1 MQGYLLGIDN
11 GLTSTKAA
19 VYDLEGCLRGTCS
32 LPTQISSGRS
42 GTSEIDMRQQWS
54 ITCSVIRRVVEETVD
69 SPADIAAIGLS
80 GHGNGLYL
88 LDKAGHPL
96 RRAFTS
102 MDHRALSMVQAIEPQ
117 AKEELERLSLQ
128 DIWDAQPGMLLR
140 WLKANEPAVYE
151 RVGAVLFCKDWIRY
165 CLTGQVHTDY
175 SDVSA
180 SGLFNNTRR
189 SYDRTILELLGITE
203 VEDALPEAIPSC
215 QVAGQLTPDAAEACG
230 LLPGVPV
237 VGGLFDVD
245 ANPLGAGLVREGR
258 FCVIAGTWN
267 INVALSRSPITP
279 KHIRQCIIYGD
290 ERFYACVDSSA
301 TSASNLEWFLQHVLD
316 GQCSYADFEQVIGR
330 YSPRDLDLMFMP
342 FVHSGL
348 RNDNPGATFYGLRS
362 AHGKDD
368 MLRAIAEGIAFAH
381 RYHIQNLIQEGLVG
395 EAVLL
400 TGGASRNSQWCQ
412 IFADILQ
419 MSTIVPD
426 SQETGALGSCIAAGI
441 GIGAFSS
448 MEQAVDEM
456 VNAKEAY
463 QPEPTAAGVY
473 GDKYDRFVELLD
485 WMSR

>member
-1 MQGYLLGIDN
+1 MQRYLLGIDN

-19 VYDLEGCLRGTCS
+19 VYDLKGGLKGTCS
-32 LPTQISSGRS
+32 QPTQIVSGRS
-42 GTSEIDMRQQWS
+42 GTSEIDMREQWA
-54 ITCSVIRRVVEETVD
+54 TTRSVIRRVVEETVG
-69 SPADIAAIGLS
+69 SPAEIAAIGLS

-88 LDKAGHPL
+88 LDKAGGPL

-102 MDHRALSMVQAIEPQ
+102 MDHRAMSTVQAIEPQ

-151 RVGAVLFCKDWIRY
+151 RTGTVLFCKDWIRY

-175 SDVSA
+175 TDVSA
-180 SGLFNNTRR
+180 SGLFNNSRR
-189 SYDRTILELLGITE
+189 SYDRAILELLGIPE
-203 VEDALPEAIPSC
+203 VEDALPEAIPSG
-215 QVAGQLTPDAAEACG
+215 QVAGQLTPNAAEACG

-290 ERFYACVDSSA
+290 ESFYACVDSSA

-316 GQCSYADFEQVIGR
+316 GRCSYAGFEDVIGR
-330 YSPRDLDLMFMP
+330 YSPQDTDLLFMP

-348 RNDNPGATFYGLRS
+348 RNDNPGATFCGLRS

-368 MLRAIAEGIAFAH
+368 MLRAVAEGIAFAH
-381 RYHIQNLIQEGLVG
+381 RYHIDNLIQEGLAG
-395 EAVLL
+395 DSVLL
-400 TGGASRNSQWCQ
+400 TGGASRNKAWCQ
-412 IFADILQ
+412 VFADILQ
-419 MSTIVPD
+419 RSTTVPD
-426 SQETGALGSCIAAGI
+426 SRETGALGACIAAGI

-448 MEQAVDEM
+448 VEQAVDAM
-456 VNAKEAY
+456 VRTKETY
-463 QPEPTAAGVY
+463 QPDPTAAGAY
-473 GDKYDRFVELLD
+473 GEKYERFLEMLD